1 MRSISNEGPYRGRG
15 RAWWSALI
23 VAALVLGIPL
33 GFHYARSA
41 GLLSG
46 SRNGSFDSSMKL
58 MLVVLATLQSSKI
71 VRSGRRK
78 GLWYASFGMLPV
90 VLFTYSRALP
100 SHGLP
105 SHGRIAQILVLVV
118 TALWL
123 ASSLAIAWR
132 RQRTAL
138 WCIGLCGGLAA
149 SVVVSTWTEFRA
161 AAYGLHR

>member
-1 MRSISNEGPYRGRG
+1 
-15 RAWWSALI
+15 
-23 VAALVLGIPL
+23 
-33 GFHYARSA
+33 
-41 GLLSG
+41 
-46 SRNGSFDSSMKL
+46 

-100 SHGLP
+100 SHG
-105 SHGRIAQILVLVV
+105 RMAQILALVV

-123 ASSLAIAWR
+123 ASSFAGTWR

-138 WCIGLCGGLAA
+138 WCIGLCGGPAT
-149 SVVVSTWTEFRA
+149 SVVVSRWTEFRA

>member
-1 MRSISNEGPYRGRG
+1 MPRSISNAGPYRGKG

-23 VAALVLGIPL
+23 VVGFVLVVAL
-33 GFHYARSA
+33 GFRYARSS
-41 GLLSG
+41 GLTLG

-58 MLVVLATLQSSKI
+58 VLVVLATLQSSKI

-90 VLFTYSRALP
+90 VLFTYSRDLP
-100 SHGLP
+100 SHGPMAL
-105 SHGRIAQILVLVV
+105 ILAVVV

-123 ASSLAIAWR
+123 ASWLAIAWR

-149 SVVVSTWTEFRA
+149 SVVVSRWTEFRA
-161 AAYGLHR
+161 AAYGLYR